1 MVSWFR
7 VCVSYP
13 NIPSGLPPSTI
24 NSIDIV
30 NGTVDVV
37 TSTILLNIT
46 WEPPYPYGEL
56 EYYELQLTG
65 ELNGTANQTF
75 GGKRFFVRHNYSDYI
90 PLSRV
95 YNKILSSCNDFAKC
109 TALSNDII

>member
-1 MVSWFR
+1 MS
-7 VCVSYP
+7 
-13 NIPSGLPPSTI
+13 NIDPCLLATTDTLTVAFNQLHLCIGRPPSTI

-56 EYYELQLTG
+56 QYYELQLTG
-65 ELNGTANQTF
+65 EVNGTANGTF
-75 GGKRFFVRHNYSDYI
+75 GGQRFPVRF
-90 PLSRV
+90 R
-95 YNKILSSCNDFAKC
+95 
-109 TALSNDII
+109 